1 MPIRMKSR
9 LLILGAAFAYS
20 TVAFAQFAPREPRY
34 QLQVGDVFEVQ
45 FRLTPEFNQSLTVHP
60 DGFVQL
66 KGAEDLK
73 LSGLSVSEAREAMAK
88 AYTKV
93 LVEPEITIVLK
104 EFEKPWFVVNGEVSK
119 PGRFDLKGNVSLTD
133 ALAIAGGFTRDAK
146 RGEVLLVHRL
156 KADQY
161 ETRRVRTKEILERGH
176 FEEDLAL
183 RSGDAIYVSRS
194 PFATVERIL
203 SATQLGFLLSS
214 GVLWR

>member
-1 MPIRMKSR
+1 MMPIRMKSA
-9 LLILGAAFAYS
+9 LLFLIA
-20 TVAFAQFAPREPRY
+20 TVGWAQFTPREPRY

-73 LSGLSVSEAREAMAK
+73 LSGLSVSEARDAMVK

-104 EFEKPWFVVNGEVSK
+104 EFEKPWFVVNGEVGK
-119 PGRFDLKGNVSLTD
+119 PGRFDLKGNLSLTD
-133 ALAIAGGFTRDAK
+133 ALAMAGGFTKDAK

-156 KADQY
+156 KSDQY
-161 ETRRVRTKEILERGH
+161 ETRRVRTKEILDRGH

-194 PFATVERIL
+194 PFAMVERIL

>member
-1 MPIRMKSR
+1 MPVHMKSAV
-9 LLILGAAFAYS
+9 LVLIA
-20 TVAFAQFAPREPRY
+20 TVSFAQFAPREPRY

-45 FRLTPEFNQSLTVHP
+45 FRLTPEFNQNLTVHP

-66 KGAEDLK
+66 KGVEDLK

-88 AYTKV
+88 AYAKV

-104 EFEKPWFVVNGEVSK
+104 EFEKPWFVVNGEVGK
-119 PGRFDLKGNVSLTD
+119 PGRFDLKGNLSLTD
-133 ALAIAGGFTRDAK
+133 ALAMAGGFTRDAK

-156 KADQY
+156 KSDQY
-161 ETRRVRTKEILERGH
+161 ETRRVKTKEILERGH

-194 PFATVERIL
+194 PFATVERLL